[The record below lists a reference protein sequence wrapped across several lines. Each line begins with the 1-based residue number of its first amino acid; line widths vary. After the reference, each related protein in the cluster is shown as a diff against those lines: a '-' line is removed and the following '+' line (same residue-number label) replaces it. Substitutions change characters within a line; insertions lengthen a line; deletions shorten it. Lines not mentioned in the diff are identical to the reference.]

1 MDPLKPEEK
10 ITPVMVYTQ
19 NQLIRGG
26 VVTKQSIRVSI
37 WLRTEGAPEYLHLLK
52 PQVITL
58 NNSPAR
64 ALNLSEI
71 YVPTSQAVCFHLTP
85 PEHDPMDY
93 DETEKNRAMQPVV
106 VMVGTFILNGF
117 LRVSTQVDMGTSI
130 SSNTRIAWL
139 SLYNTKVS
147 NPNLPQMG
155 EMPVPLL
162 LVRPTQVSFG
172 QVVS

>member
-1 MDPLKPEEK
+1 MDQLKPDEK
-10 ITPVMVYTQ
+10 NTPVMVYTRD
-19 NQLIRGG
+19 QLIRGG

-52 PQVITL
+52 PQVITF
-58 NNSPAR
+58 NTSPVR

-71 YVPTSQAVCFHLTP
+71 YVPTSQVLCFHLTP
-85 PEHDPMDY
+85 PEQDPMDY
-93 DETEKNRAMQPVV
+93 DETEKNRAMQPVLV
-106 VMVGTFILNGF
+106 LVGTFLLNGC

-130 SSNTRIAWL
+130 TSNVRISWL
-139 SLYNTKVS
+139 SMYQTKVS
-147 NPNLPQMG
+147 NPNLPQIG
-155 EMPVPLL
+155 EMPVPML